1 MFNLTQDREF
11 EEIGREI
18 PAIRFKGVEKYYGE
32 RPALAG
38 IDLVIPEGGC
48 FGLLGPNGAGKTS
61 LVRAAATLTPPDQ
74 GSVTVFGHDVV
85 KQGADV
91 RADIGL
97 VFQESCLDRQLTVEE
112 HLELHARLY
121 RLPGRSVLVEESLRS
136 AGLADLRGCRVR
148 ELSGGMGRRLEIARG
163 LMHLPRILFLDEP
176 TIGLDVVA
184 RRSVWEQIRE
194 LVSRRT
200 TVVLT
205 THDMEEADFLCD
217 RLAFIDAGRIVTT
230 GTPDDLKRSLGGDV
244 VTLRLEN
251 LEGAESSIR
260 LIRNVREVVKLSGSE
275 GLRIV
280 VFEGSRCL
288 PDILANVRANGILDV
303 HFERPTLEAVFL
315 HYTGHQLGD
324 KNS

>member
-1 MFNLTQDREF
+1 M
-11 EEIGREI
+11 
-18 PAIRFKGVEKYYGE
+18 
-32 RPALAG
+32 
-38 IDLVIPEGGC
+38 
-48 FGLLGPNGAGKTS
+48 
-61 LVRAAATLTPPDQ
+61 
-74 GSVTVFGHDVV
+74 
-85 KQGADV
+85 
-91 RADIGL
+91 
-97 VFQESCLDRQLTVEE
+97 
-112 HLELHARLY
+112 
-121 RLPGRSVLVEESLRS
+121 
-136 AGLADLRGCRVR
+136 
-148 ELSGGMGRRLEIARG
+148 
-163 LMHLPRILFLDEP
+163 
-176 TIGLDVVA
+176 
-184 RRSVWEQIRE
+184 
-194 LVSRRT
+194 
-200 TVVLT
+200 VLT

-217 RLAFIDAGRIVTT
+217 RLAFIDAGRIITT

-260 LIRNVREVVKLSGSE
+260 LIRNVREVVKLSGSA